1 MIKTGG
7 TKLMESSLIDI
18 KEHVK
23 KYADVIT
30 NMINVDVGIVDK
42 NMRRVTGTG
51 LYRNIEGVLALGS
64 VYKNT
69 LETGRT
75 NIIENPRVHELCS
88 ECPDKTNCQEK
99 LEIATPIYC
108 RDEIVGV
115 LGMVCF
121 NNEQKEKILNS
132 LDCYL
137 NFTKQI
143 AEFIGIKFYEFQ
155 EEALQ
160 KERQET
166 LNQILNNM
174 AKGVV
179 VSDCNDIILMVNNAA
194 MSKLKLTHSVTGKT
208 FKLISQNE
216 SIINEEV
223 FKLFI
228 DNNEYNVAGKIIPIA
243 LSNNKKANAFFFDD
257 IQKINS
263 NIAEIAN
270 SDNTI
275 TINNIIGNSYATLTL
290 KENIRK
296 VAESNSTVLITG
308 ESGTGKE
315 LVARSLHSEGN
326 RKDKPFVVI
335 NCSAIPDTL
344 LESELFGYVKG
355 AFTGASQNGRM
366 GKFELA
372 NTGVIFL
379 DEIGDMPLYLQAKI
393 LRVIQDKKIERIGSN
408 KSIDLDIRIIAATN
422 VDLQQKIKEQK
433 FRSDL
438 YYRLNVIPMTILP
451 LRERKEDIIPIINNL
466 IYKYNKKI
474 SDKFV
479 HTIEKDVLNAL
490 IEYNWPGN
498 VRELENV
505 IELMINM
512 SGEDGIISMKMLPA
526 NIVGNHHIA
535 DSAVNSIIFKE
546 DMTLENFEDIE
557 KKYIEKA
564 LVTYGDDTEGKKYI
578 SEKMNIGLTTLYRKM
593 KKYNIK

>member
-1 MIKTGG
+1 
-7 TKLMESSLIDI
+7 MEKIAEKREISLIDI
-18 KEHVK
+18 KNHVK

-51 LYRNIEGVLALGS
+51 LYKNIEGIPALGS
-64 VYKNT
+64 VYRNT

-75 NIIENPRVHELCS
+75 NIIENPRQHILCA
-88 ECPDKTNCQEK
+88 ECRDKENCREK

-115 LGMVCF
+115 LGLVCF
-121 NNEQKEKILNS
+121 NNEQKTKIINDLNS
-132 LDCYL
+132 YL

-143 AEFIGIKFYEFQ
+143 AEFIGIKFYEYQ
-155 EEALQ
+155 EVALQ
-160 KERQET
+160 KEREET

-179 VSDCNDIILMVNNAA
+179 VSDCNGVVLMVNNAA
-194 MSKLKLTHSVTGKT
+194 MTKLKLTNSIIGKVS
-208 FKLISQNE
+208 KVISQNE
-216 SIINEEV
+216 TIMNEDV
-223 FKLFI
+223 FKFFI
-228 DNNEYNVAGKIIPIA
+228 ENNEYNVAGKIISLA
-243 LSNNKKANAFFFDD
+243 LPNNKKGNALIFDD

-263 NIAEIAN
+263 SIAEIAN
-270 SDNTI
+270 GDNTI
-275 TINNIIGNSYATLTL
+275 NLENIIGNSYATLHL

-315 LVARSLHSEGN
+315 LVARSLHSEGS

-355 AFTGASQNGRM
+355 AFTGANQNGRM

-466 IYKYNKKI
+466 IYKYNKI

-479 HTIEKDVLNAL
+479 HTIEKDVLDAL
-490 IEYNWPGN
+490 TEYNWPGN

-512 SGEDGIISMKMLPA
+512 SSDDGVITKKMLPA
-526 NIVGNHHIA
+526 NILKTSKNTVSSA
-535 DSAVNSIIFKE
+535 DSVIYKE
-546 DMTLENFEDIE
+546 DMTLDNFQDIE
-557 KKYIEKA
+557 KRYIETA
-564 LVTYGDDTEGKKYI
+564 LISYGDDTEGKKYI
-578 SEKMNIGLTTLYRKM
+578 ADKMNIGLTTLYRKM
-593 KKYNIK
+593 KKYGIK

>member
-379 DEIGDMPLYLQAKI
+379 DEVGDMPLYLQAKI

>member
-1 MIKTGG
+1 MEKTAE
-7 TKLMESSLIDI
+7 KREISLIDI
-18 KEHVK
+18 KNHVK

-51 LYRNIEGVLALGS
+51 LYKNIEGIPALGS
-64 VYKNT
+64 VYRNT

-75 NIIENPRVHELCS
+75 NIIENPRQHILCA
-88 ECPDKTNCQEK
+88 ECRDKDNCREK

-115 LGMVCF
+115 LGLVCF
-121 NNEQKEKILNS
+121 NDEQKTKIINDLNS
-132 LDCYL
+132 YL

-143 AEFIGIKFYEFQ
+143 AEFIGIKFYEYQ
-155 EEALQ
+155 EVALQ
-160 KERQET
+160 KEREET

-179 VSDCNDIILMVNNAA
+179 VSDCNGVVLMVNNAA
-194 MSKLKLTHSVTGKT
+194 MTKLKLTNSIIGKVS
-208 FKLISQNE
+208 KVISQNE
-216 SIINEEV
+216 TIMNEDV
-223 FKLFI
+223 FKFFI
-228 DNNEYNVAGKIIPIA
+228 ENNEYNVAGKIISLA
-243 LSNNKKANAFFFDD
+243 LPNNKKGNALIFDD

-263 NIAEIAN
+263 SIAEIAN
-270 SDNTI
+270 GDNTI
-275 TINNIIGNSYATLTL
+275 NLENIIGNSYATLHL

-315 LVARSLHSEGN
+315 LVARSLHSEGS

-355 AFTGASQNGRM
+355 AFTGANQNGRM

-466 IYKYNKKI
+466 IYKYNKI

-479 HTIEKDVLNAL
+479 HTIEKDVLDAL
-490 IEYNWPGN
+490 TEYNWPGN

-512 SGEDGIISMKMLPA
+512 SSDDGVITKKMLPA
-526 NIVGNHHIA
+526 NILKTSKNTVSSA
-535 DSAVNSIIFKE
+535 DSVIYKE
-546 DMTLENFEDIE
+546 DMTLDNFQDIE
-557 KKYIEKA
+557 KRYIETA
-564 LVTYGDDTEGKKYI
+564 LISYGDDTEGKKYI
-578 SEKMNIGLTTLYRKM
+578 ADKMNIGLTTLYRKM
-593 KKYNIK
+593 KKYGIK

>member
-1 MIKTGG
+1 
-7 TKLMESSLIDI
+7 MEKREVSLIEI

-30 NMINVDVGIVDK
+30 NLINVDVGVVDK

-51 LYRNIEGVLALGS
+51 LYKNIEGVPALGN

-75 NIIENPRVHELCS
+75 NIIENPRQHNLCS
-88 ECPDKTNCQEK
+88 VCIDKENCREK
-99 LEIATPIYC
+99 LEIATPIFC

-115 LGMVCF
+115 LGLVCF
-121 NNEQKEKILNS
+121 NDEQKRKILTD
-132 LDCYL
+132 LDSYL

-143 AEFIGIKFYEFQ
+143 AEFIGIKFYEYQ

-160 KERQET
+160 KEREET

-174 AKGVV
+174 TKGVV
-179 VSDCNDIILMVNNAA
+179 VTDCNGVILMVNNSA
-194 MSKLKLTHSVTGKT
+194 MTKLKLTNSIIGKVSKT
-208 FKLISQNE
+208 INQNE
-216 SIINEEV
+216 TIMNEDV
-223 FKLFI
+223 FKFFI
-228 DNNEYNVAGKIIPIA
+228 ENAEYNVAGKIVSLA
-243 LSNNKKANAFFFDD
+243 LPNSKKGNALIFDD

-263 NIAEIAN
+263 SIAEIAN
-270 SDNTI
+270 GDNTI
-275 TINNIIGNSYATLTL
+275 KLENIIGNSYATLHL

-355 AFTGASQNGRM
+355 AFTGANQNGRM

-372 NTGVIFL
+372 NSGVIFL

-438 YYRLNVIPMTILP
+438 YYRLNVIPVNILP

-466 IYKYNKKI
+466 IYKYNKI

-479 HTIEKDVLNAL
+479 HTIEKDVLHAL
-490 IEYNWPGN
+490 TEYNWPGN

-512 SGEDGIISMKMLPA
+512 SSDDGVITMKMLPA
-526 NIVGNHHIA
+526 NIL
-535 DSAVNSIIFKE
+535 SSPKIISHTAEFIPEKE
-546 DMTLENFEDIE
+546 NLPLEDFENIE
-557 KKYIEKA
+557 KRYIEKA
-564 LVTYGDDTEGKKYI
+564 LVSYGNDTEGKKII

>member
-1 MIKTGG
+1 
-7 TKLMESSLIDI
+7 MEKIAEKREISLIDI
-18 KEHVK
+18 KNHVK

-51 LYRNIEGVLALGS
+51 LYKNIEGIPALGS
-64 VYKNT
+64 VYRNT

-75 NIIENPRVHELCS
+75 NIIENPRQHILCA
-88 ECPDKTNCQEK
+88 ECRDKENCREK

-115 LGMVCF
+115 LGLVCF
-121 NNEQKEKILNS
+121 NDEQKTKIINDLNS
-132 LDCYL
+132 YL

-143 AEFIGIKFYEFQ
+143 AEFIGIKFYEYQ
-155 EEALQ
+155 EVALQ
-160 KERQET
+160 KEREET

-179 VSDCNDIILMVNNAA
+179 VSDCNGVVLMVNNAA
-194 MSKLKLTHSVTGKT
+194 MTKLKLTNSIIGKVS
-208 FKLISQNE
+208 KVISQNE
-216 SIINEEV
+216 TIMNEDV
-223 FKLFI
+223 FKFFI
-228 DNNEYNVAGKIIPIA
+228 ENNEYNVAGKIISLA
-243 LSNNKKANAFFFDD
+243 LPNNKKGNALIFDD

-263 NIAEIAN
+263 SIAEIAN
-270 SDNTI
+270 GDNTI
-275 TINNIIGNSYATLTL
+275 NLENIIGNSYATLHL

-315 LVARSLHSEGN
+315 LVARSLHSEGS

-355 AFTGASQNGRM
+355 AFTGANQNGRM

-379 DEIGDMPLYLQAKI
+379 DEIGDMPLYLQAKL

-408 KSIDLDIRIIAATN
+408 KSIDLNIRIIAATN
-422 VDLQQKIKEQK
+422 VDLIKNIKEKK

-438 YYRLNVIPMTILP
+438 YYRLNVIPISILP

-466 IYKYNKKI
+466 IYKYNKI

-479 HTIEKDVLNAL
+479 HTIEKDVLTAL
-490 IEYNWPGN
+490 TEYNWPGN

-512 SGEDGIISMKMLPA
+512 SSEDGVITKKMLPE
-526 NIVGNHHIA
+526 NILNISEKNFSSTDKV
-535 DSAVNSIIFKE
+535 IFKD
-546 DMTLENFEDIE
+546 DMTLDNFEDIE

-564 LVTYGDDTEGKKYI
+564 LSVYGNDTDGKKYI

>member
-1 MIKTGG
+1 
-7 TKLMESSLIDI
+7 MENSLINI

-30 NMINVDVGIVDK
+30 NMINVDVGVVDK

-51 LYRNIEGVLALGS
+51 LYRNIEGVLALGN

-75 NIIENPRVHELCS
+75 NIIENPRQHELCL
-88 ECPDKTNCQEK
+88 ECPDKPNCHEK

-108 RDEIVGV
+108 QDEIVGV
-115 LGMVCF
+115 LGLVCF
-121 NNEQKEKILNS
+121 NDEQKTKIINN

-143 AEFIGIKFYEFQ
+143 AEFIGIKYYEYQ
-155 EEALQ
+155 EEANQ
-160 KERQET
+160 KEREET

-174 AKGVV
+174 SKGVI
-179 VSDCNDIILMVNNAA
+179 VSDCNNIILMINNAA
-194 MSKLKLTHSVTGKT
+194 MTKLKFSHSVVGKT
-208 FKLISQNE
+208 SKIISQNE
-216 SIINEEV
+216 SIINEEI

-228 DNNEYNVAGKIIPIA
+228 EGNEYNVAGKIIPIA
-243 LSNNKKANAFFFDD
+243 LSNNKKARAFFFDD

-275 TINNIIGNSYATLTL
+275 TLDNIIGSSYATLTL

-315 LVARSLHSEGN
+315 LVARSLHSAGN

-355 AFTGASQNGRM
+355 AFTGANQNGRM

-422 VDLQQKIKEQK
+422 VDLHQKIKEQK

-438 YYRLNVIPMTILP
+438 YYRLNVIPVTILP

-466 IYKYNKKI
+466 IYKYNKI

-479 HTIEKDVLNAL
+479 HTIERDVLNAL
-490 IEYNWPGN
+490 TEYNWPGN

-512 SGEDGIISMKMLPA
+512 SGEDGVITMKMLPA
-526 NIVGNHHIA
+526 NILGNHHIA
-535 DSAVNSIIFKE
+535 ISDIDSAIIRQ
-546 DMTLENFEDIE
+546 DMTLEDFEEIE
-557 KKYIEKA
+557 KRYIERA
-564 LVTYGDDTEGKKYI
+564 LITYGDDTEGKKYV

>member
-1 MIKTGG
+1 
-7 TKLMESSLIDI
+7 MENSLIDI

-23 KYADVIT
+23 KYANVIT
-30 NMINVDVGIVDK
+30 SLINVDVGIVDK

-51 LYRNIEGVLALGS
+51 LYKNIEGVLALGS
-64 VYKNT
+64 VYRNT
-69 LETGRT
+69 LETGKT
-75 NIIENPRVHELCS
+75 NIIRNPRQHNLCS
-88 ECPDKTNCQEK
+88 QCLDKNNCREK

-115 LGMVCF
+115 LGLVCF
-121 NNEQKEKILNS
+121 NDEQKEKILNA
-132 LDCYL
+132 LDSYL

-143 AEFIGIKFYEFQ
+143 AEFIGIKFYEYQ
-155 EEALQ
+155 EEALK
-160 KERQET
+160 KEREET

-174 AKGVV
+174 TNGVL
-179 VSDCNDIILMVNNAA
+179 VSDCNDVILMINNIGFK
-194 MSKLKLTHSVTGKT
+194 KLALSSSVLGK
-208 FKLISQNE
+208 KVKIISQNE
-216 SIINEEV
+216 TIMNEEV

-228 DNNEYNVAGKIIPIA
+228 ENNEYTVAGKVIPLA
-243 LSNNKKANAFFFDD
+243 LPNSKKANALLFDD

-263 NIAEIAN
+263 SIVEIAN
-270 SDNTI
+270 ADNTI
-275 TINNIIGNSYATLTL
+275 NLNNIIGNSPATLQL
-290 KENIRK
+290 KENIKK
-296 VAESNSTVLITG
+296 VADSTSTVLITG

-315 LVARSLHSEGN
+315 LVARSLHNQGN

-355 AFTGASQNGRM
+355 AFTGANQNGRM

-372 NTGVIFL
+372 NNGVIFL
-379 DEIGDMPLYLQAKI
+379 DEIGDMPLYLQAKL

-408 KSIDLDIRIIAATN
+408 NLDIRIIAATN
-422 VDLQQKIKEQK
+422 VDLLKNIKEQK

-438 YYRLNVIPMTILP
+438 YYRLNVIPISILP

-466 IYKYNKKI
+466 IYKYNKI

-479 HTIEKDVLNAL
+479 HTIEKEVLKAL
-490 IEYNWPGN
+490 TEYNWPGN

-512 SGEDGIISMKMLPA
+512 SSEDGIITTKMLPE
-526 NIVGNHHIA
+526 NILNNSSKLSSPA
-535 DSAVNSIIFKE
+535 DKVILKE
-546 DMTLENFEDIE
+546 DMTLDNFENIE

-564 LVTYGDDTEGKKYI
+564 LSIYGNDTDGKKYI

>member
-1 MIKTGG
+1 
-7 TKLMESSLIDI
+7 MENSLIDI

-23 KYADVIT
+23 KYANVIT
-30 NMINVDVGIVDK
+30 NLINVDVGIVDK

-51 LYRNIEGVLALGS
+51 LYKNIEGVLALGS
-64 VYKNT
+64 VYQNT
-69 LETGRT
+69 LETGKT
-75 NIIENPRVHELCS
+75 NIIRNPRQHELCS
-88 ECPDKTNCQEK
+88 ECLDKNRCREK

-115 LGMVCF
+115 LGLVCF
-121 NNEQKEKILNS
+121 NDEQKEKILNA
-132 LDCYL
+132 LDSYL

-143 AEFIGIKFYEFQ
+143 AEFIGIKFYEYQ
-155 EEALQ
+155 EEASQ
-160 KERQET
+160 KEREET
-166 LNQILNNM
+166 LNQIFNNM
-174 AKGVV
+174 AKGVI
-179 VSDCNDIILMVNNAA
+179 VSDCNDVILMVNNIGLK
-194 MSKLKLTHSVTGKT
+194 KLKLTSSSLGKSI
-208 FKLISQNE
+208 KLISQNE
-216 SIINEEV
+216 TIMNEEV

-228 DNNEYNVAGKIIPIA
+228 ENSEYNVAGKIIPLA
-243 LSNNKKANAFFFDD
+243 LPNSKKANAFLFDD

-263 NIAEIAN
+263 SIVEIAN
-270 SDNTI
+270 ADNTI
-275 TINNIIGNSYATLTL
+275 TLDNIIGNSSATMQL
-290 KENIRK
+290 KENIKK
-296 VAESNSTVLITG
+296 VADSTSTVLITG

-315 LVARSLHSEGN
+315 LVARSLHNQGN

-355 AFTGASQNGRM
+355 AFTGANQNGRM

-372 NTGVIFL
+372 NNGVIFL
-379 DEIGDMPLYLQAKI
+379 DEIGDMPLYLQAKL

-408 KSIDLDIRIIAATN
+408 KSIDLNIRIIAATN
-422 VDLQQKIKEQK
+422 VDLIKNIKEKK

-438 YYRLNVIPMTILP
+438 FYRLNVIPISILP

-466 IYKYNKKI
+466 IYKYNKI

-479 HTIEKDVLNAL
+479 HTIEKDVLTAL
-490 IEYNWPGN
+490 TEYNWPGN

-512 SGEDGIISMKMLPA
+512 SSEDGVITKKMLPE
-526 NIVGNHHIA
+526 NILNISEKNFSSA
-535 DSAVNSIIFKE
+535 DKVIFKD
-546 DMTLENFEDIE
+546 DMTLDNFEDIE

-564 LVTYGDDTEGKKYI
+564 LSVYGNDTDGKKYI

>member
-1 MIKTGG
+1 M
-7 TKLMESSLIDI
+7 
-18 KEHVK
+18 
-23 KYADVIT
+23 
-30 NMINVDVGIVDK
+30 
-42 NMRRVTGTG
+42 
-51 LYRNIEGVLALGS
+51 
-64 VYKNT
+64 
-69 LETGRT
+69 
-75 NIIENPRVHELCS
+75 
-88 ECPDKTNCQEK
+88 
-99 LEIATPIYC
+99 EIATPIYC

-115 LGMVCF
+115 LGLVCF
-121 NNEQKEKILNS
+121 NDERKTKIINDLNS
-132 LDCYL
+132 YL

-143 AEFIGIKFYEFQ
+143 AEFIGIKFYEYQ
-155 EEALQ
+155 EVALQ
-160 KERQET
+160 KEREET

-179 VSDCNDIILMVNNAA
+179 VSDCNGVVLMVNNAA
-194 MSKLKLTHSVTGKT
+194 MTKLKLTNSIIGKVS
-208 FKLISQNE
+208 KVISQNE
-216 SIINEEV
+216 TIMNEDV
-223 FKLFI
+223 FKFFI
-228 DNNEYNVAGKIIPIA
+228 ENNEYNVAGKIISLA
-243 LSNNKKANAFFFDD
+243 LPNNKKGNALIFDD

-263 NIAEIAN
+263 SIAEIAN
-270 SDNTI
+270 GDNTI
-275 TINNIIGNSYATLTL
+275 NLENIIGNSYATLHL

-315 LVARSLHSEGN
+315 LVARSLHSEGS

-355 AFTGASQNGRM
+355 AFTGANQNGRM

-466 IYKYNKKI
+466 IYKYNKI

-479 HTIEKDVLNAL
+479 HTIEKDVLDAL
-490 IEYNWPGN
+490 TEYNWPGN

-512 SGEDGIISMKMLPA
+512 SSDDGVITKKMLPA
-526 NIVGNHHIA
+526 NILKTSKITVSSA
-535 DSAVNSIIFKE
+535 DSVIYKE
-546 DMTLENFEDIE
+546 DMTLDNFQDIE
-557 KKYIEKA
+557 KRYIETA
-564 LVTYGDDTEGKKYI
+564 LISYGDDTEGKKYI
-578 SEKMNIGLTTLYRKM
+578 ADKMNIGLTTLYRKM
-593 KKYNIK
+593 KKYGIK

>member
-1 MIKTGG
+1 
-7 TKLMESSLIDI
+7 MESSLIDI

>member
-1 MIKTGG
+1 
-7 TKLMESSLIDI
+7 MENSLIDI

-23 KYADVIT
+23 KYANVIT
-30 NMINVDVGIVDK
+30 NLINVDVGIVDK

-51 LYRNIEGVLALGS
+51 LYKNIEGVLALGS

-69 LETGRT
+69 LETGKT
-75 NIIENPRVHELCS
+75 NIIRDPRTHDLCS
-88 ECPDKTNCQEK
+88 KCLDKNNCHEK

-115 LGMVCF
+115 LGLVCF
-121 NNEQKEKILNS
+121 NDEQKEKIINA
-132 LDCYL
+132 LDSYL

-143 AEFIGIKFYEFQ
+143 AEFIGIKFYEYQ
-155 EEALQ
+155 EEAL
-160 KERQET
+160 KKDREET
-166 LNQILNNM
+166 INQIFNNITN
-174 AKGVV
+174 GVLV
-179 VSDCNDIILMVNNAA
+179 TNCNDDILMINNVGFK
-194 MSKLKLTHSVTGKT
+194 KLKLSSSVLGK
-208 FKLISQNE
+208 KIKIISQNE
-216 SIINEEV
+216 TIMNEEV

-228 DNNEYNVAGKIIPIA
+228 ENNEYTVAGKIISLT
-243 LSNNKKANAFFFDD
+243 LSNNKKANALLFDD
-257 IQKINS
+257 IQKINK
-263 NIAEIAN
+263 NILEIVN
-270 SDNTI
+270 PDNTI
-275 TINNIIGNSYATLTL
+275 NLNDIIGSSPATLHL
-290 KENIRK
+290 KENIKK
-296 VAESNSTVLITG
+296 VADSTSTVLITG

-315 LVARSLHSEGN
+315 LVARSLHNQGN
-326 RKDKPFVVI
+326 RRNKPFVVI

-372 NTGVIFL
+372 NNGVIFL
-379 DEIGDMPLYLQAKI
+379 DEIGDMPLYLQAKL

-422 VDLQQKIKEQK
+422 VDLLKNIKEQK

-438 YYRLNVIPMTILP
+438 YYRLNVIPISILP

-466 IYKYNKKI
+466 IYKYNKI

-479 HTIEKDVLNAL
+479 HTIEKDVLTAL
-490 IEYNWPGN
+490 TEYNWPGN

-512 SGEDGIISMKMLPA
+512 SSEDGIIKKEMLPA
-526 NIVGNHHIA
+526 NILQNLHIHSTPK
-535 DSAVNSIIFKE
+535 DKIIFKE
-546 DMTLENFEDIE
+546 DMSLDSFENIE
-557 KKYIEKA
+557 KNYIEKA
-564 LVTYGDDTEGKKYI
+564 LNIYGNDTEGKKII
-578 SEKMNIGLTTLYRKM
+578 SEKMNIGLTTLYRKI